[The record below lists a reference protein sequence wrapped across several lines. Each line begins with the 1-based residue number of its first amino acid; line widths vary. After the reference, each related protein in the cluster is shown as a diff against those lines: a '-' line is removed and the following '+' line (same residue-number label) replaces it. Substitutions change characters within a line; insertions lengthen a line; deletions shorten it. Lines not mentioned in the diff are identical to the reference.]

1 MPELTPN
8 IHAVKR
14 RDRLT
19 RIYRAF
25 EALIYAHGYSTV
37 TLADVAEKAG
47 LARTSMYKY
56 FTTKED
62 LLLSYTAR
70 EMDDYHS
77 LLRVDLARANDP
89 FDQLDIFVAAQVNYF
104 AVHHMPSG
112 PALRSLLPVDAYQR
126 LRQHGV
132 VLEETLRAILDQ
144 AAQEGMIPQAV
155 ADDPN
160 TVRTIQ
166 SCLSVSATGA
176 PMTKKALRELVVY
189 VQQFVRRA
197 VGANVAAA

>member
-1 MPELTPN
+1 MPAPTPN
-8 IHAVKR
+8 LHAVKR
-14 RDRLT
+14 RERLT

-25 EALIYAHGYSTV
+25 EGLICSRGYSAV
-37 TLADVAEKAG
+37 TLADVAEQAG

-62 LLLSYTAR
+62 LLLSYAAR

-77 LLRVDLARANDP
+77 LLRVDLARTSDP
-89 FDQLDIFVAAQVNYF
+89 FDQLDIFIAAQVSYF
-104 AVHHMPSG
+104 AGHHMPSG
-112 PALRSLLPVDAYQR
+112 TALRSLLPVDAYAR

-144 AAQEGMIPQAV
+144 AVQEGMIRATV
-155 ADDPN
+155 VDDPN

-166 SCLSVSATGA
+166 SCLNVSANGVSLG
-176 PMTKKALRELVVY
+176 KKELRELIEY

-197 VGANVAAA
+197 LGVPVAA